1 MSQNLLDRYQ
11 RTMTNMFGTP
21 ARALVKGEGVY
32 VWDADGKQYTDF
44 LAGIAVNALG
54 HAHPAVVQAL
64 TEQAQTL
71 GHISNLFTSLPQVA
85 LAERLT
91 ELAGTDDGACFFANS
106 GTEANEAAFKIAR
119 RYGYSTGGQ
128 RNKII
133 ALENAFHGRTM
144 GALALT
150 WKQQYREPFE
160 PLPGGVTFVPA
171 GDFEALQEEM
181 DDTVAAVVIE
191 PVQGEAGVRNFPAG
205 YLAEVRQACDD
216 HGALL
221 IFDEIQSGIGR
232 TGTWF
237 GFQNPDITG
246 SDEPVVP
253 DAMTLAK
260 GLGGGVPIGA
270 LVTFGRDVSDLF
282 TAGQHGTTFGGNP
295 LATATA
301 LAVLN
306 TIESDHIL
314 DNVIEVGSY
323 LAQQLRALPGV
334 KAVRAYGLWQGIEL
348 DTAAL
353 LAQDQK
359 LPDGGLAPKVV
370 AKALDYGYII
380 NATGELTLRLAPP
393 LIITKEQVDPLL
405 KDLPNIIAETVAE
418 ANQQTRI

>member
-32 VWDADGKQYTDF
+32 VWDADGKRYTDF

-54 HAHPAVVQAL
+54 HAHPAVVHAL
-64 TEQAQTL
+64 TEQVQTL

-91 ELAGTDDGACFFANS
+91 QLAGATDGACFFANS
-106 GTEANEAAFKIAR
+106 GTEANEAAFKLAR
-119 RYGYSTGGQ
+119 RYGHSTGGK
-128 RNKII
+128 RHKII

-150 WKQQYREPFE
+150 WKHQYREPFE

-171 GDFEALQEEM
+171 GDFAALHAEM
-181 DDTVAAVVIE
+181 DDTVAAVIIE
-191 PVQGEAGVRNFPAG
+191 PVQGEAGVQDFPPG
-205 YLAEVRQACDD
+205 YLAQVRQACDE

-237 GFQNPDITG
+237 GFQNPELTG
-246 SDEPVVP
+246 TDQPVVP

-260 GLGGGVPIGA
+260 GLGGGMPIGA
-270 LVTFGRDVSDLF
+270 LVTFGTEVSELF

-301 LAVLN
+301 LAVLE
-306 TIESDHIL
+306 TIETERVL
-314 DNVIEVGSY
+314 DNVREVGSY
-323 LAQQLRALPGV
+323 LAEKLRALPGV
-334 KAVRAYGLWQGIEL
+334 KAVRAYGLWQGVEL
-348 DTAAL
+348 DIEAL
-353 LAQDQK
+353 TQQGQN
-359 LPDGGLAPKVV
+359 LPEAGLAPKVV
-370 AKALDYGYII
+370 SKALDYGYIL

-393 LIITKEQVDPLL
+393 LIISKEQVDPLVT
-405 KDLPNIIAETVAE
+405 DLPDILAETVAE
-418 ANQQTRI
+418 AN

>member
-32 VWDADGKQYTDF
+32 VWDADGKRYTDF

-54 HAHPAVVQAL
+54 HAHPALVQAL

-91 ELAGTDDGACFFANS
+91 SLAGVSDGACFFANS
-106 GTEANEAAFKIAR
+106 GTEANEAAFKLAR
-119 RYGYSTGGQ
+119 RYGHSTGGQ
-128 RNKII
+128 RHKII

-150 WKQQYREPFE
+150 WKHQYREPFE

-171 GDFEALQEEM
+171 GDFDALNAEM
-181 DDTVAAVVIE
+181 DETVAAVVIE
-191 PVQGEAGVRNFPAG
+191 PVQGEAGVRDFPAG
-205 YLAEVRQACDD
+205 YLAQVRQTCDE

-237 GFQNPDITG
+237 GFQNPELTG
-246 SDEPVVP
+246 TDQPVVP

-260 GLGGGVPIGA
+260 GLGGGMPIGA
-270 LVTFGRDVSDLF
+270 LVTFGKEVSELF

-301 LAVLN
+301 LAVLD
-306 TIESDHIL
+306 TIEAEDIL
-314 DNVIEVGSY
+314 DNVKKVGSY
-323 LAQQLRALPGV
+323 LAEKLRGLPEV

-348 DTAAL
+348 NTDAL
-353 LAQDQK
+353 TQQGQN
-359 LPDGGLAPKVV
+359 LPKAGLAPQVV
-370 AKALDYGYII
+370 AKALDHGYII

-393 LIITKEQVDPLL
+393 LIITKEEVDPLL
-405 KDLPNIIAETVAE
+405 NDLPNIIAETVAE
-418 ANQQTRI
+418 AN

>member
-1 MSQNLLDRYQ
+1 MSQNVLDRYQ

-54 HAHPAVVQAL
+54 HAHPALVQAL

-71 GHISNLFTSLPQVA
+71 GHISNLFTSLPQVS
-85 LAERLT
+85 LAERLIT
-91 ELAGTDDGACFFANS
+91 LAGANDGACFFANS
-106 GTEANEAAFKIAR
+106 GTEANEAAFKLAR
-119 RYGYSTGGQ
+119 RYGHSTGGK
-128 RNKII
+128 RTKII

-171 GDFEALQEEM
+171 GDLTALQAEL

-191 PVQGEAGVRNFPAG
+191 PVQGEAGVQNFPAG
-205 YLAEVRQACDD
+205 YLAQVRQACND

-237 GFQNPDITG
+237 GFQNTELTG
-246 SDEPVVP
+246 TAEPVIP

-260 GLGGGVPIGA
+260 GLGGGMPIGA
-270 LVTFGRDVSDLF
+270 MVTFGRAVSELF

-295 LATATA
+295 MATATA
-301 LAVLN
+301 LAVLD
-306 TIESDHIL
+306 TIEAEQIL
-314 DNVIEVGSY
+314 DNVRDVGSY
-323 LAQQLRALPGV
+323 LAQQLRELPGV

-348 DTAAL
+348 DTDAL
-353 LAQDQK
+353 LAQGQK
-359 LPDGGLAPKVV
+359 LPEKGLAPKIV
-370 AKALDYGYII
+370 AKALEYGYII

-393 LIITKEQVDPLL
+393 LIITKDQVDPLL
-405 KDLPNIIAETVAE
+405 TDLPNIIAETVAE
-418 ANQQTRI
+418 ANS